1 MFLRT
6 LSCSPGIGVE
16 PQQAEKPPIPPLRK
30 SEVFGVCITNALL
43 AITILVPLRFKNLFI
58 EKLLHLE
65 PHTFQSAIIRSA
77 CDATA
82 GSWVTM
88 ITVFPASTKDRR

>member
-43 AITILVPLRFKNLFI
+43 AGSLAYASAFI
-58 EKLLHLE
+58 VKAI
-65 PHTFQSAIIRSA
+65 SAIQYR
-77 CDATA
+77 
-82 GSWVTM
+82 
-88 ITVFPASTKDRR
+88 